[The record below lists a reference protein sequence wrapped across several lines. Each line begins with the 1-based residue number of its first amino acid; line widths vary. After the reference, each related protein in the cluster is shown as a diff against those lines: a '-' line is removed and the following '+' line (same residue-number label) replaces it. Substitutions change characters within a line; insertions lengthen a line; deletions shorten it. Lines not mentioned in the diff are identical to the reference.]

1 MNVAGIIAEYNP
13 FHRGHAWHIARTRRT
28 LGADTAVVCVMSGH
42 WVQRGECALTDK
54 WSRAAL
60 ALSGGADL
68 VLELPTPWA
77 MASAE
82 SFARG
87 AVGLLAA
94 TGVVDVLSFG
104 SETGELAPLRA
115 AAAALDGPDYP
126 ERLRAGLARG
136 LSFPAA
142 RQAAVG
148 AYCLASPNDNLGVEY
163 LRALP
168 PGMEALTIPRRGAA
182 HDGPAAGGFAS
193 ASELRAL
200 LRAGRAA
207 EADPY
212 LTAPWSGAAAS
223 MAHIDRAVLARL
235 RMMDEADWAALP
247 DGGVAEG
254 LPARLARSAR
264 TADSLQ
270 RENERLRELA
280 ELKKEKEDYQ
290 LASAYIITWD
300 SNDWTSSFTINKGSG
315 SGIAEDMVAITA
327 QGDVVGL
334 VTAVGS
340 NWATVTTVL
349 DSALEVSANI
359 ASSGYAGMVQ
369 GAYTTGAEGM
379 LRMDYLPT
387 DAVIR
392 NNEPVVTAGSTLYP
406 RDLILGYV
414 ADAGFDETGVA
425 KYALLTPAADFENM
439 EQVFI
444 LTSYQN
450 E

>member
-1 MNVAGIIAEYNP
+1 
-13 FHRGHAWHIARTRRT
+13 
-28 LGADTAVVCVMSGH
+28 MS
-42 WVQRGECALTDK
+42 
-54 WSRAAL
+54 
-60 ALSGGADL
+60 SGSSGTPRLDVYKRQ

-235 RMMDEADWAALP
+235 RMMDEADWACL
-247 DGGVAEG
+247 
-254 LPARLARSAR
+254 L
-264 TADSLQ
+264 
-270 RENERLRELA
+270 
-280 ELKKEKEDYQ
+280 Y
-290 LASAYIITWD
+290 
-300 SNDWTSSFTINKGSG
+300 TSRC
-315 SGIAEDMVAITA
+315 V
-327 QGDVVGL
+327 
-334 VTAVGS
+334 
-340 NWATVTTVL
+340 
-349 DSALEVSANI
+349 
-359 ASSGYAGMVQ
+359 
-369 GAYTTGAEGM
+369 
-379 LRMDYLPT
+379 
-387 DAVIR
+387 
-392 NNEPVVTAGSTLYP
+392 
-406 RDLILGYV
+406 
-414 ADAGFDETGVA
+414 
-425 KYALLTPAADFENM
+425 
-439 EQVFI
+439 
-444 LTSYQN
+444 
-450 E
+450 

>member
-1 MNVAGIIAEYNP
+1 MATAGIVAEYNP
-13 FHRGHAWHIARTRRT
+13 FHWGHAWHIARTRRT

-126 ERLRAGLARG
+126 ERLRAGLTRG

-148 AYCLASPNDNLGVEY
+148 ADCLASPNDNLGVEY
-163 LRALP
+163 LRAL
-168 PGMEALTIPRRGAA
+168 
-182 HDGPAAGGFAS
+182 
-193 ASELRAL
+193 

-212 LTAPWSGAAAS
+212 LPAPWSGETAS

-247 DGGVAEG
+247 DGGAAEG

-264 TADSLQ
+264 TADSLEDFYA
-270 RENERLRELA
+270 RAKTKRYPHARLRRLALAAFLGLRAAERPPVAPYVRVLGLSGRGREL
-280 ELKKEKEDYQ
+280 LRRMKE
-290 LASAYIITWD
+290 TC
-300 SNDWTSSFTINKGSG
+300 
-315 SGIAEDMVAITA
+315 
-327 QGDVVGL
+327 
-334 VTAVGS
+334 
-340 NWATVTTVL
+340 
-349 DSALEVSANI
+349 AL
-359 ASSGYAGMVQ
+359 
-369 GAYTTGAEGM
+369 
-379 LRMDYLPT
+379 
-387 DAVIR
+387 
-392 NNEPVVTAGSTLYP
+392 PVVVKPAQARALDGDARALFEAEARRTDLFGLCFPTARPCGLEWTRSP
-406 RDLILGYV
+406 VVKERQG
-414 ADAGFDETGVA
+414 
-425 KYALLTPAADFENM
+425 
-439 EQVFI
+439 
-444 LTSYQN
+444 
-450 E
+450 